1 MFQQRT
7 ISQPVGTTGIGL
19 HSGQRVEI
27 TFRPAP
33 PNTGIVFTR
42 VDHAPPVVLPA
53 NPLLVRDT
61 RLSTCLVDDKQVKVG
76 TIEHLMS
83 AAAGLG
89 IDNLYVDLDASE
101 VPILDGSAASFIFLL
116 RQAGIVQ
123 QNEPKHF
130 IRILRAVEVS
140 EADKWARLVP
150 HDGFQV
156 AFEIDFDHPAFDKSH
171 QFYQFDLATQL
182 YAKDIARARTFG
194 FMQDVETLY
203 SMGLAQGGSMDNAI
217 VLDEHH
223 VLNPGGLRYAD
234 EFVRHKILDSI
245 GDLYLLGHP
254 IIGRLEAYKSS
265 HALNNALAR
274 AVLAQ
279 KDAWELIDCVSP
291 EGPEACRLSWFP
303 AVEC

>member
-7 ISQPVGTTGIGL
+7 ISQPIKTTGIGL
-19 HSGQRVEI
+19 HSGQRVEM

-33 PNTGIVFTR
+33 PDTGIVFTR
-42 VDHAPPVVLPA
+42 IDCSPPVVLPA

-61 RLSTCLVDDKQVKVG
+61 RLSTCLVNDGQVKVG

-101 VPILDGSAASFIFLL
+101 VPILDGSAASFIFLF
-116 RQAGIVQ
+116 RQAGIAQ
-123 QNEPKHF
+123 QSEPKRF
-130 IRILRAVEVS
+130 IRILRSIEVS
-140 EADKWARLVP
+140 EGDKWARLVP
-150 HDGFQV
+150 YDGFQV

-171 QFYQFDLATQL
+171 QFYQFDLATQV

-194 FMQDVETLY
+194 FVQDVETLY

-223 VLNPGGLRYAD
+223 VLNPDGLRYED

-274 AVLAQ
+274 AALTQ
-279 KDAWELIDCVSP
+279 NDAWTLIDSVSSD
-291 EGPEACRLSWFP
+291 GDEARLLSWFP